1 MVGEGSGYYLFS
13 ETAIENIINYNP
25 KGKFIV
31 IGRRPINVARSWH
44 RHLVNN
50 GYESILDF
58 RKALN
63 KDSNKSAL
71 GYKQIMH
78 WEDRVKIIQKIIP
91 EGSLI
96 AHNLDDTS
104 MEEIYKKSLTFL
116 GLDYDGRTHFPIK
129 NKGENLNFL
138 KYLYQKYRRLLRK
151 HVLKR

>member
-1 MVGEGSGYYLFS
+1 
-13 ETAIENIINYNP
+13 
-25 KGKFIV
+25 
-31 IGRRPINVARSWH
+31 
-44 RHLVNN
+44 
-50 GYESILDF
+50 
-58 RKALN
+58 
-63 KDSNKSAL
+63 
-71 GYKQIMH
+71 MH